1 MRIKYAVKIAAI
13 KAAYTQLGVT
23 TQPSISVTAGIFQAQ
38 RLSANVQTLN
48 RILADAQEGNFI
60 YFAKYF
66 DTFYVKD
73 GARPSDEMVLELFK
87 HLADDSDVADLY
99 IAEFN
104 KIVGDSVGIS
114 DTEEFAKDFN
124 RPLTDTPSVSELY
137 ASTFSRPRADG
148 FSAADDAA
156 KLHPNKGS
164 FETTYFSDDIDT
176 FDLGKFEQ
184 DGVPLTDLYRVAYA
198 KPTVA
203 DVFSVS
209 DTDRRNVDK
218 PLFEEVF
225 SPDDYVVLFTKK
237 APDDPLVLSE
247 QLIKDLARGLSD
259 AFGVTEVHALEPG
272 KVVYDQVAGVGDYV
286 FLLTKKAP
294 DSPVAVGDLG
304 ARLGSGKVITDTTAL
319 ADTLNTIG
327 LQKPQEDSAAA
338 VDVNTTAT
346 TKQLTDDVSF
356 TDDVDGEA
364 SILDDQEIQ
373 FVKQRTDTAFIG
385 DSIYIQRVYI
395 RDFFH
400 TAAAADDALFGVGK
414 TLSDT
419 SGTSDSTNMVTGKH
433 IYDIPVAAETLAFAL
448 NSARADS
455 ALFGDVNEVAFNKT
469 LLELTST
476 ADAGSLRSQGYADF
490 TYFGEDF
497 VGASRTF

>member
-1 MRIKYAVKIAAI
+1 MRLKSAQLINQTRATF
-13 KAAYTQLGVT
+13 TQLSSGMAV
-23 TQPSISVTAGIFQAQ
+23 S
-38 RLSANVQTLN
+38 TLN
-48 RILADAQEGNFI
+48 RILVDAQEGNFI

-73 GARPSDEMVLELFK
+73 GARPSDEMVFELFRY
-87 HLADDSDVADLY
+87 LADDSDVADLY

-104 KIVGDSVGIS
+104 KIVGEVVGIS
-114 DTEEFAKDFN
+114 DTQEFTKDFN
-124 RPLTDTPSVSELY
+124 RPVADAPGVAELY
-137 ASTFSRPRADG
+137 ASTFSKPRADG

-156 KLHPNKGS
+156 KLHPNKVV

-176 FDLGKFEQ
+176 FDFGKFEQ
-184 DGVPLTDLYRVAYA
+184 DGVPLTDLYRVTYA

-247 QLIKDLARGLSD
+247 QLIKDLARGLGD

-272 KVVYDQVAGVGDYV
+272 KVVSDQVAGIGDYV

-304 ARLGSGKVITDTTAL
+304 ARLGSGKATTDATAV

-327 LQKPQEDSAAA
+327 LQKPQADSAAA

-364 SILDDQEIQ
+364 SILDDQEMQ

-395 RDFFH
+395 RAFFD
-400 TAAAADDALFGVGK
+400 TAAAADTALFSVGK
-414 TLSDT
+414 TLSDG
-419 SGTSDSTNMVTGKH
+419 SSTSDSTNVVTGKQ
-433 IYDIPVAAETLAFAL
+433 IYDIPVAAETLAFAF
-448 NSARADS
+448 NSPRADS
-455 ALFGDVNEVAFNKT
+455 ALLGDVNEVAFNKT

-497 VGASRTF
+497 VGVSRTF

>member
-1 MRIKYAVKIAAI
+1 MRLKYAVKIAAI

-48 RILADAQEGNFI
+48 RILADAREGNFI

-73 GARPSDEMVLELFK
+73 GARPSDEMVFELFRY
-87 HLADDSDVADLY
+87 LADDSDVADLY

-114 DTEEFAKDFN
+114 DIEDFTKDFH
-124 RPLTDTPSVSELY
+124 RPLVDVPVVDEAY
-137 ASTFSRPRADG
+137 ATSFQKSRADG
-148 FSAADDAA
+148 FSATDDAA
-156 KLHPNKGS
+156 KLHPNKVAS
-164 FETTYFSDDIDT
+164 ETTYFSDGIYTLD
-176 FDLGKFEQ
+176 FGKFEQ

-218 PLFEEVF
+218 PLFEAVF
-225 SPDDYVVLFTKK
+225 IPDDYVVLFTKK
-237 APDDPLVLSE
+237 VPDDPLVLSE
-247 QLIKDLARGLSD
+247 QLIKDLARVLGD
-259 AFGVTEVHALEPG
+259 AFGVTEAHALELG
-272 KVVYDQVAGVGDYV
+272 KVVSDQVAGIGDYV

-304 ARLGSGKVITDTTAL
+304 ARLGSGKATTDATAV

-373 FVKQRTDTAFIG
+373 FVKQRTDTTFLG

-395 RDFFH
+395 RDFSH
-400 TAAAADDALFGVGK
+400 AAATADDALFAVWK

-419 SGTSDSTNMVTGKH
+419 SGASDSTNRVTGKH
-433 IYDIPVAAETLAFAL
+433 IYDMPVAADTLAFAFT
-448 NSARADS
+448 SARTDS
-455 ALFGDVNEVAFNKT
+455 AFFGDVNEVAFNKT

-476 ADAGSLRSQGYADF
+476 ADTGSLRSQGYCDF
-490 TYFGEDF
+490 TYFAEDY
-497 VGASRTF
+497 VGASRIF